1 MPCLCITTD
10 LWVGLQLS
18 NKTII
23 KLLNVQEGILL
34 WRQPGAPG
42 RVVDKVKG
50 CMLGMLWL
58 FLALHRPPFEKIHH
72 VSLLRKG
79 WKSWGIFW
87 GLPVLFW
94 GLDALIAQQEDNPLD
109 VQLLQKNQER
119 PSWPFIPPKF
129 PMICPRIKTESIMC
143 SDGLTVERSVF
154 REVVLMQLRHTK
166 GNREISSNSHLFLFG
181 K

>member
-10 LWVGLQLS
+10 LRVGLQLS
-18 NKTII
+18 NKTIV
-23 KLLNVQEGILL
+23 KHLNVQEGILL

-42 RVVDKVKG
+42 RAVGKAKG
-50 CMLGMLWL
+50 HVLGTLWL
-58 FLALHRPPFEKIHH
+58 FLALHRLLFEKICH

-109 VQLLQKNQER
+109 RQLLPKNQER
-119 PSWPFIPPKF
+119 PSWPFTSQIPK
-129 PMICPRIKTESIMC
+129 ICPRIKTESRLC

-154 REVVLMQLRHTK
+154 CEVVLMRLRHSK
-166 GNREISSNSHLFLFG
+166 RNREISSNSHLFLFG